1 MSGLQITAKHLAV
14 RLGTVARDLHCEAGE
29 VPLYIRING
38 QRHALTIDNFK
49 VDDDGSLMFDN
60 ELLQPIPLDIR
71 ELVRPVVRLADR
83 HIAQLHKSDPE
94 YRDALAALRALNE
107 KLSGGRANV

>member
-14 RLGTVARDLHCEAGE
+14 RLGTVARDLGCEQGE

-38 QRHALTIDNFK
+38 RRHALTIDNFK
-49 VDDDGSLMFDN
+49 VDDDGSLLFDN
-60 ELLQPIPLDIR
+60 ELQQLTTLDIR

-83 HIAQLHKSDPE
+83 HAAQLHKSDPE
-94 YRDALAALRALNE
+94 YRDAVAAIRALNE
-107 KLSGGRANV
+107 KLPGGLTNV